1 MQKQSYSASSA
12 NTAEEKVSAK
22 SDCVRNAQN
31 ITSEETRTQKQEEY
45 EIPITRSEE
54 SEEAS
59 IKKGVRSSQ
68 NILSE
73 ETKTQR
79 QEEFQIPI
87 VMSEQEA
94 DSTKAQSAES
104 DSCQFSESRKVRKIK
119 TSILA
124 YKSELL
130 TMWNARYKI
139 CISIHFRQERLRTKK
154 S

>member
-31 ITSEETRTQKQEEY
+31 ITSEETRTQKEEEY

-94 DSTKAQSAES
+94 DSTKAQSEES

-130 TMWNARYKI
+130 TMWNVRYKI
-139 CISIHFRQERLRTKK
+139 YIFIHFRQERLRTKK